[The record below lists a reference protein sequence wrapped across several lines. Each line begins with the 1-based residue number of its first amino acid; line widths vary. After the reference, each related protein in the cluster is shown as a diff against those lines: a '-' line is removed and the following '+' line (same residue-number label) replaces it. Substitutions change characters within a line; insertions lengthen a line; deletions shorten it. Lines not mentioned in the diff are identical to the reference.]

1 MQGLAKVMAMD
12 KAMDETRKLPHQ
24 KRRAMNGKRKVLRQK
39 RMEMARARSKAPVLA
54 TYFVVI
60 TTFSCAKSAG
70 PPGLYRRCYTA

>member
-24 KRRAMNGKRKVLRQK
+24 KRRTMNGKRKVLRQK
-39 RMEMARARSKAPVLA
+39 RMEMARARSKAPALA
-54 TYFVVI
+54 PFFVAI
-60 TTFSCAKSAG
+60 ATFSCAKSAG

>member
-24 KRRAMNGKRKVLRQK
+24 KRRTMNEKRKVLRQK

-54 TYFVVI
+54 AYFVAI
-60 TTFSCAKSAG
+60 TTFFCAKSAG

>member
-54 TYFVVI
+54 TYFVAI

-70 PPGLYRRCYTA
+70 PPGLYRRRYTA

>member
-54 TYFVVI
+54 PFFVAI